1 MRLCRPILAA
11 AVLVTLASP
20 CFAEPSAPIPV
31 NNPPGQ
37 QNAFVDLLALM
48 SGHRWFGHTLVFAAA
63 ALLIVMV
70 GTIGRTRLLRR
81 RLICVPI
88 GIFVGLVL
96 SGAWTGGDAF
106 WWPVLGGGLGHH
118 SLLPA
123 TWAVIVEEVVGLVA
137 CWWVVGQFDLYLS
150 EVRREFWRTGHL
162 RAAV

>member
-1 MRLCRPILAA
+1 MLLWYIGMSVWFVANVFRSVGVDYRLVALGALLPLI
-11 AVLVTLASP
+11 
-20 CFAEPSAPIPV
+20 
-31 NNPPGQ
+31 
-37 QNAFVDLLALM
+37 VDLPA
-48 SGHRWFGHTLVFAAA
+48 GHRWFGHTLVFAAA

-118 SLLPA
+118 SLLPG

-137 CWWVVGQFDLYLS
+137 CWWVVGQFDLYLP
-150 EVRREFWRTGHL
+150 EVRREFWRTDRL
-162 RAAV
+162 RAVV

>member
-1 MRLCRPILAA
+1 VLLWYIGMSVWFVANVFRSVGVDYRLVALGALLPLI
-11 AVLVTLASP
+11 
-20 CFAEPSAPIPV
+20 
-31 NNPPGQ
+31 
-37 QNAFVDLLALM
+37 VDLPA
-48 SGHRWFGHTLVFAAA
+48 GHRWFGHTLVFAAA

-137 CWWVVGQFDLYLS
+137 CWWVVGQFDLYLP
-150 EVRREFWRTGHL
+150 EVRREFWRTGRL
-162 RAAV
+162 RAVV